1 MATRIPAAL
10 RQLFSRP
17 PIMAGESAADYAELL
32 ELAIGDVEPR
42 VLQEWLLMKDIV
54 DAEWELL
61 RLRGL
66 KVSMLHAV
74 IPRVVTAELA
84 EEERPASV
92 NPTLLPLVRKHIIGI
107 LAGDEQAHRELE
119 NLLQAQNLT
128 LAATT
133 ALAFERNIVPQLH
146 TDRMIGTAR
155 DRRNA
160 AYAEITALR
169 FRKESSTRPSQ
180 KWDAEQDADVDEQPV
195 PNGSDVANGGPNTS
209 HDGSSDNVTR
219 QH

>member
-1 MATRIPAAL
+1 
-10 RQLFSRP
+10 
-17 PIMAGESAADYAELL
+17 MAGESAAEYAELMAL
-32 ELAIGDVEPR
+32 VRGDVEPQG
-42 VLQEWLLMKDIV
+42 LQEWLLMKDIV

-66 KVSMLHAV
+66 KVRMLHAA
-74 IPRVVTAELA
+74 IPRVVTSELA
-84 EEERPASV
+84 EDGNPTPV
-92 NPTLLPLVRKHIIGI
+92 NPQLVPLVRKHIIGI
-107 LAGDEQAHRELE
+107 LAGDQQAHRELE

-128 LAATT
+128 LDATT
-133 ALAFERNIVPQLH
+133 AVAFERNIVPQLH

-169 FRKESSTRPSQ
+169 SRKEASTRALR
-180 KWDAEQDADVDEQPV
+180 KWSADADVDEQPV
-195 PNGSDVANGGPNTS
+195 PSGSDVANGGQNTS
-209 HDGSSDNVTR
+209 HDGSSDDVAR